1 VDATHYTLVVTPAA
15 NTTGT
20 ITVSVAAGKFKDIA
34 NNANTAAASASQ
46 AFDTTQPAP
55 VVTDT
60 VLLSFDEATAAFT
73 GMGAYGGALPD
84 VVAGPTGGSGKALK
98 IVKPAG
104 PDAWGGTYFGTAT
117 PIAFTASR
125 KTISARVYASRAGAV
140 IKFKVESSNGG
151 PAVEVASSPT
161 GAANTWQTL
170 TWDLSAVDASKSY
183 GTIAI
188 TPDADR
194 VTDGQ
199 IYYFDDI
206 SLVGA
211 VADTAPP
218 TVSISDNVSAATA
231 AGAVAFS
238 FTFSE
243 DVGTSFDATDIT
255 VAGGSAGALA
265 KVDATHY
272 TLVVTPAANT
282 TGTITVSVAAGKFK
296 DIANNANTAAATA
309 SQAFDTTTVAGP
321 TNYLAVAN
329 NAISLVDRGVT
340 SNFSMT
346 QFQNSPGISVKWPM
360 SSPAVL
366 NVTLA
371 EVGSF
376 TLAPNQKLSAAVQ
389 ILETTAN
396 GKGEVRAYIENV
408 GISKS
413 GSAITI
419 AVPSPATAKVYGV
432 SSDGQKKAVID
443 FATGVASV
451 ANTLTSN
458 GLNSI
463 LLGDVV
469 NYAINK
475 VSNDFTD
482 ITGLRGTYK
491 VSIVI
496 TDLPLRKTDGSLFT
510 PLVIS
515 VPTTLDS
522 SGSVT
527 VSTPVTGWGLEGY
540 ITLTD

>member
-1 VDATHYTLVVTPAA
+1 
-15 NTTGT
+15 
-20 ITVSVAAGKFKDIA
+20 
-34 NNANTAAASASQ
+34 
-46 AFDTTQPAP
+46 
-55 VVTDT
+55 
-60 VLLSFDEATAAFT
+60 
-73 GMGAYGGALPD
+73 
-84 VVAGPTGGSGKALK
+84 
-98 IVKPAG
+98 
-104 PDAWGGTYFGTAT
+104 
-117 PIAFTASR
+117 
-125 KTISARVYASRAGAV
+125 
-140 IKFKVESSNGG
+140 
-151 PAVEVASSPT
+151 
-161 GAANTWQTL
+161 
-170 TWDLSAVDASKSY
+170 
-183 GTIAI
+183 
-188 TPDADR
+188 
-194 VTDGQ
+194 
-199 IYYFDDI
+199 
-206 SLVGA
+206 
-211 VADTAPP
+211 
-218 TVSISDNVSAATA
+218 
-231 AGAVAFS
+231 
-238 FTFSE
+238 
-243 DVGTSFDATDIT
+243 
-255 VAGGSAGALA
+255 
-265 KVDATHY
+265 
-272 TLVVTPAANT
+272 
-282 TGTITVSVAAGKFK
+282 
-296 DIANNANTAAATA
+296 
-309 SQAFDTTTVAGP
+309 
-321 TNYLAVAN
+321 
-329 NAISLVDRGVT
+329 
-340 SNFSMT
+340 MT
-346 QFQNSPGISVKWPM
+346 QFQSSPGISVKWPM

-366 NVTLA
+366 NVTLT

-376 TLAPNQKLSAAVQ
+376 SLAPNQKLSAAVQ

-475 VSNDFTD
+475 VSNDFTG